1 MTKNRALKNDET
13 ASALVAQMPYVT
25 RRVVVTDGYYSAMN
39 SFTDKLLQGEDE
51 MQNAKIQQLLDEL
64 SAFLMADVAKAQE

>member
-1 MTKNRALKNDET
+1 
-13 ASALVAQMPYVT
+13 MPYVT